1 MNVKLSAR
9 TIRVRIDRAELDT
22 LLASRAITLE
32 VALPRHHAFRIN
44 VRPAVIGGW
53 SLDSDPTGTWIVVP
67 RVELEGLADSL
78 PSKEGLKHSFELN
91 NGTNVDVSL
100 EVDVRDRKGAD

>member
-1 MNVKLSAR
+1 MNVKLSPRAL
-9 TIRVRIDRAELDT
+9 RVRIDRAELDT

-53 SLDSDPTGTWIVVP
+53 SLDSDPTGTWIVIP
-67 RVELEGLADSL
+67 RAELEALAESL
-78 PSKEGLKHSFELN
+78 PSREGLNHAFELN

-100 EVDVRDRKGAD
+100 EVDVRKT